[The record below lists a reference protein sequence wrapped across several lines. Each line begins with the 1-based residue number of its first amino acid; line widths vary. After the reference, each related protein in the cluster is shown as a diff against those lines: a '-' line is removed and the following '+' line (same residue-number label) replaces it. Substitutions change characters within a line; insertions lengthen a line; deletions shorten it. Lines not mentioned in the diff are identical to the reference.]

1 MLTNNSRLD
10 SDTFISDRFPGWQ
23 NHAKHALQLLHSV
36 HGALQAAPAAAVT
49 FSAYEIVLA
58 LLLKASVASSS
69 LPTEAISI
77 DSDRSRR

>member
-1 MLTNNSRLD
+1 MIAKSRNAHF
-10 SDTFISDRFPGWQ
+10 T
-23 NHAKHALQLLHSV
+23 KLLYFYG
-36 HGALQAAPAAAVT
+36 GALQAAPAAAVT

-58 LLLKASVASSS
+58 LLLKASVVSSS